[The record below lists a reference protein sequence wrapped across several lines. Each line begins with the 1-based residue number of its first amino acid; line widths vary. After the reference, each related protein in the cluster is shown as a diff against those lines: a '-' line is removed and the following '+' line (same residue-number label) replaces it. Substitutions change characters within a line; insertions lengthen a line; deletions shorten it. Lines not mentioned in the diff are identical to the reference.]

1 MSKDKKAFGNFLRKM
16 IKQAEISQATF
27 YEAVE
32 ITKPYFYD
40 ILSGKANPPPPD
52 VQYKIIDKL
61 NLDNQQ
67 RNEFLN
73 LAAEGRGE
81 IPADIARLI
90 ADHPQELDK
99 IRTTLTTLFAAQGYF
114 LVPDAQFLRS
124 GVALKYKSAQIL
136 QLETHARTCY
146 NFYKISFIPL
156 GTLVRYTDRKGGEAV
171 EYSDRELVHGIKGGD
186 KSALELLVRRW
197 YPRIYGYVF
206 KLTGHEQDAYDLTQ
220 DVFIAMMQSIG
231 SYTPWR
237 KFDSWLFTIAHNKCM
252 DYFRFRQKI
261 VQAEDTMFDRHDPA
275 ASLEDMA
282 AVSLSVKAA
291 LEKLPAAQR
300 EAVILHYFHQFT
312 ASEIARMTNTPL
324 PTVKSRLRA
333 ARNTLSD
340 KLREDFE

>member
-1 MSKDKKAFGNFLRKM
+1 MGIKTKLPGSLVCKASGLFCCHEKSSAGF
-16 IKQAEISQATF
+16 
-27 YEAVE
+27 
-32 ITKPYFYD
+32 
-40 ILSGKANPPPPD
+40 IL
-52 VQYKIIDKL
+52 L
-61 NLDNQQ
+61 
-67 RNEFLN
+67 
-73 LAAEGRGE
+73 
-81 IPADIARLI
+81 
-90 ADHPQELDK
+90 
-99 IRTTLTTLFAAQGYF
+99 
-114 LVPDAQFLRS
+114 
-124 GVALKYKSAQIL
+124 GVLL
-136 QLETHARTCY
+136 
-146 NFYKISFIPL
+146 
-156 GTLVRYTDRKGGEAV
+156 RYTDKKGGEAV
-171 EYSDRELVHGIKGGD
+171 EYSDRELVRGIKGGD

-197 YPRIYGYVF
+197 YPRIYGYLF

-261 VQAEDTMFDRHDPA
+261 VQAEDTMFDRPDPA

>member
-1 MSKDKKAFGNFLRKM
+1 M
-16 IKQAEISQATF
+16 
-27 YEAVE
+27 
-32 ITKPYFYD
+32 
-40 ILSGKANPPPPD
+40 
-52 VQYKIIDKL
+52 
-61 NLDNQQ
+61 
-67 RNEFLN
+67 
-73 LAAEGRGE
+73 
-81 IPADIARLI
+81 
-90 ADHPQELDK
+90 
-99 IRTTLTTLFAAQGYF
+99 
-114 LVPDAQFLRS
+114 
-124 GVALKYKSAQIL
+124 
-136 QLETHARTCY
+136 
-146 NFYKISFIPL
+146 
-156 GTLVRYTDRKGGEAV
+156 
-171 EYSDRELVHGIKGGD
+171 EYSDHELVRGIKGGD

-261 VQAEDTMFDRHDPA
+261 VQAEDTMFDRPDPA

-340 KLREDFE
+340 KLRGGLRMNDRMEQEIRRTILRLQASMPEPRNRQTPVFTLLRIAAGEINAACCLGFSRVH

>member
-1 MSKDKKAFGNFLRKM
+1 M
-16 IKQAEISQATF
+16 
-27 YEAVE
+27 
-32 ITKPYFYD
+32 
-40 ILSGKANPPPPD
+40 
-52 VQYKIIDKL
+52 
-61 NLDNQQ
+61 
-67 RNEFLN
+67 
-73 LAAEGRGE
+73 
-81 IPADIARLI
+81 
-90 ADHPQELDK
+90 
-99 IRTTLTTLFAAQGYF
+99 
-114 LVPDAQFLRS
+114 
-124 GVALKYKSAQIL
+124 
-136 QLETHARTCY
+136 
-146 NFYKISFIPL
+146 

-171 EYSDRELVHGIKGGD
+171 EYSNHELVRGIKGGD

-261 VQAEDTMFDRHDPA
+261 VQAEDTMFDRPDPA

-282 AVSLSVKAA
+282 AVSMSVKAA

-312 ASEIARMTNTPL
+312 AKEIARMTNTPL
-324 PTVKSRLRA
+324 PTIKSRLRA
-333 ARNTLSD
+333 ARNTLSTE
-340 KLREDFE
+340 LREDFP

>member
-1 MSKDKKAFGNFLRKM
+1 MVK
-16 IKQAEISQATF
+16 
-27 YEAVE
+27 
-32 ITKPYFYD
+32 
-40 ILSGKANPPPPD
+40 ILFICHVCASFSSVAQTTTTEPAQSLLIFSED
-52 VQYKIIDKL
+52 
-61 NLDNQQ
+61 
-67 RNEFLN
+67 RNIFQLV
-73 LAAEGRGE
+73 LCVLE
-81 IPADIARLI
+81 IPILC
-90 ADHPQELDK
+90 L
-99 IRTTLTTLFAAQGYF
+99 
-114 LVPDAQFLRS
+114 LRRS
-124 GVALKYKSAQIL
+124 FCAPVLKYKSAQIL
-136 QLETHARTCY
+136 QLETHARICY
-146 NFYKISFIPL
+146 NFYKISFVFFIPL

-171 EYSDRELVHGIKGGD
+171 EYSDHELVRGIKGGD

-261 VQAEDTMFDRHDPA
+261 VQAEDTMFDRPDPA

-312 ASEIARMTNTPL
+312 AKEIARMTNTPL
-324 PTVKSRLRA
+324 PTIKSRLRA
-333 ARNTLSD
+333 ARNTLSNE
-340 KLREDFE
+340 LREDFP

>member
-1 MSKDKKAFGNFLRKM
+1 MRELQIKPFLW
-16 IKQAEISQATF
+16 
-27 YEAVE
+27 
-32 ITKPYFYD
+32 
-40 ILSGKANPPPPD
+40 
-52 VQYKIIDKL
+52 
-61 NLDNQQ
+61 
-67 RNEFLN
+67 FLM
-73 LAAEGRGE
+73 RS
-81 IPADIARLI
+81 
-90 ADHPQELDK
+90 
-99 IRTTLTTLFAAQGYF
+99 
-114 LVPDAQFLRS
+114 FLRS
-124 GVALKYKSAQIL
+124 DVALKYKSAQIL

-146 NFYKISFIPL
+146 NFYKISFVFFIPL
-156 GTLVRYTDRKGGEAV
+156 GTLVRYSDRKGGEAV

-261 VQAEDTMFDRHDPA
+261 VQAEDTMFDRPDPA

-282 AVSLSVKAA
+282 AVSMSVKAA

-312 ASEIARMTNTPL
+312 AKEIARMTNTPL
-324 PTVKSRLRA
+324 PTIKSRLRA
-333 ARNTLSD
+333 ARNTLSNE
-340 KLREDFE
+340 LREDFE

>member
-1 MSKDKKAFGNFLRKM
+1 M
-16 IKQAEISQATF
+16 
-27 YEAVE
+27 
-32 ITKPYFYD
+32 
-40 ILSGKANPPPPD
+40 
-52 VQYKIIDKL
+52 
-61 NLDNQQ
+61 
-67 RNEFLN
+67 
-73 LAAEGRGE
+73 
-81 IPADIARLI
+81 
-90 ADHPQELDK
+90 
-99 IRTTLTTLFAAQGYF
+99 
-114 LVPDAQFLRS
+114 
-124 GVALKYKSAQIL
+124 GVLL
-136 QLETHARTCY
+136 
-146 NFYKISFIPL
+146 
-156 GTLVRYTDRKGGEAV
+156 RYTDRKGGEAV
-171 EYSDRELVHGIKGGD
+171 EYSDHELVRGIKSGD

-261 VQAEDTMFDRHDPA
+261 VQAEDTMFDRPDPA

-282 AVSLSVKAA
+282 AVSMSVKAA

-312 ASEIARMTNTPL
+312 ASEIARVTNTPL